1 MLPRD
6 VILANF
12 SYFTIYIGLLVG
24 SNSSRRVIR
33 SEEVDVMTT
42 ETETTSPAGEAGDTG
57 RLLGVVFARHGSQRL
72 KTMVLV

>member
-1 MLPRD
+1 
-6 VILANF
+6 
-12 SYFTIYIGLLVG
+12 
-24 SNSSRRVIR
+24 
-33 SEEVDVMTT
+33 MTT